1 MTRIAAKLVVAA
13 AIVGAT
19 ALPLSAT
26 NPGTRAPRRVDIVI
40 DAHMGHFTPR
50 VIRVHRGDTVHVT
63 MRAMD
68 AAHGFK
74 VQGREDVDVTAYPGM
89 PVEVTFAADW
99 VGGREWFCTFNCGPR
114 HGSMTG
120 MITVVR
126 GEEQL

>member
-1 MTRIAAKLVVAA
+1 MPRIAAKLAVAA

-26 NPGTRAPRRVDIVI
+26 NPVVRTPRRVDVVI

-74 VQGREDVDVTAYPGM
+74 VQGMDNVDVTAYPGM
-89 PVEVTFAADW
+89 PVEVIFVADW
-99 VGGREWFCTFNCGPR
+99 VGGREWFCTFNCGPQ

-120 MITVVR
+120 MVTVGR
-126 GEEQL
+126 DEEQL